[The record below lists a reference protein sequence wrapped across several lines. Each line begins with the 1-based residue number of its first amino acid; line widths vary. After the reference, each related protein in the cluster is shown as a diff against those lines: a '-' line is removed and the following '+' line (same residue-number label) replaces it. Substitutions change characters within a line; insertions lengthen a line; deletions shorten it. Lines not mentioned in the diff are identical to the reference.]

1 MGPLHDIS
9 GGQADLALNNL
20 HRGHVALRER
30 TAEYNAHV
38 HEMQGQAEAD
48 KEYQQG
54 LLQIAAEERKRR
66 LAAAAS
72 ERRLQEKQAAEE
84 HGRMRAAEA
93 RALLEEI
100 AEQKRQQKVAED
112 MAARELMVQ
121 QLAQQEQQRKA
132 AAAKETA
139 DRQAAEAEAIRVHNQ
154 QLQQLANEEVQ
165 RQAAVQQAAVVVE
178 PLYHDPPHHID
189 IDAAIQEHN
198 RREREWIRGMHQ
210 VWQNERQAEE
220 QMQLDELEEEQ
231 WISIADRNLHQRM
244 MRLDELANNMSAS
257 QINQY
262 QAQVAAHA
270 EQIEMDRE
278 MAAALLQNIEP
289 REIMKFN

>member
-1 MGPLHDIS
+1 MGSGVGMVGLGINAAATIPQVQLGGGWSGINAAAAIPQVLLPAGWNAPLANPVPVVPPAPLLQTKRGRGRGRGRGLGPLHDIS

-112 MAARELMVQ
+112 MAARVLMVQ
-121 QLAQQEQQRKA
+121 QLAQ
-132 AAAKETA
+132 
-139 DRQAAEAEAIRVHNQ
+139 
-154 QLQQLANEEVQ
+154 
-165 RQAAVQQAAVVVE
+165 
-178 PLYHDPPHHID
+178 
-189 IDAAIQEHN
+189 
-198 RREREWIRGMHQ
+198 
-210 VWQNERQAEE
+210 
-220 QMQLDELEEEQ
+220 
-231 WISIADRNLHQRM
+231 
-244 MRLDELANNMSAS
+244 
-257 QINQY
+257 
-262 QAQVAAHA
+262 
-270 EQIEMDRE
+270 
-278 MAAALLQNIEP
+278 
-289 REIMKFN
+289 